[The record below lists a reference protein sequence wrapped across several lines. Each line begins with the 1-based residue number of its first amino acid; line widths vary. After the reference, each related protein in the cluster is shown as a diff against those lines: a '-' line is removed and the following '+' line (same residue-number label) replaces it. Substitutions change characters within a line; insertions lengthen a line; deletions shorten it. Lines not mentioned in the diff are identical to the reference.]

1 MPTNMRRVAVTGVAI
16 IDPQGGST
24 QDFFERTLVGQSSI
38 TFFQNDEQPKPI
50 ASPALHCAGFSAE
63 CTIGKALANS
73 MDRYSQLGVAAVFD
87 AWSMAGLS
95 LDIEQANDRWGVSWG
110 TALGGTHAYEH
121 GLRDMWKNGKERL
134 PPMSVVLGMNNAC
147 ASHIAIRLGL
157 GASCLTY
164 SIACASAATAIGEG
178 FRKIR
183 QGDADLMVVGGSDNP
198 LLYGVFRA
206 WEAMRVLSPGNAETA
221 PGACRPFDSSRSG
234 LVLGEGAA
242 ALILEDWDHAMNRGA
257 PIICELS
264 GYGANCDHKNLVRPD
279 RIGQV
284 KAICMAL
291 ADAGMQPQDIGYIN
305 AHGTATLEGDP
316 IEISAIKDVFGTHA
330 PNVPVSATKS
340 SHGHLM
346 GASGAIEAAIT
357 VLALAQDALPPTANL
372 TNVDPKCEGVMH
384 IMGKSLKNTHLKGA
398 ISNCFAFGGSN
409 AVLAFRKTH

>member
-1 MPTNMRRVAVTGVAI
+1 MRRVAVTGVSI

-24 QDFFERTLVGQSSI
+24 QDFFERILLGQSSI
-38 TFFQNDEQPKPI
+38 TFFQNDELPKPV
-50 ASPALHCAGFSAE
+50 ASPALNCAGFSAE
-63 CTIGKALANS
+63 RTIGKALASS

-87 AWSMAGLS
+87 AWLMAGLS
-95 LDIEQANDRWGVSWG
+95 VDTEQTNDRWGVSWG

-147 ASHIAIRLGL
+147 ASHIAIKLGL

-178 FRKIR
+178 FNKIQ
-183 QGDADLMVVGGSDNP
+183 QGEADLMVVGGSDNP

-221 PGACRPFDSSRSG
+221 ASACRPFDRTRSG

-242 ALILEDWDHAMNRGA
+242 ALILEDWDHAVKRSA
-257 PIICELS
+257 PIICELG
-264 GYGANCDHKNLVRPD
+264 GYGSNCDHQNLVRPNQT
-279 RIGQV
+279 GQV
-284 KAICMAL
+284 KAIKMAL
-291 ADAGMQPQDIGYIN
+291 VNAGMQPRDIGYVN

-316 IEISAIKDVFGTHA
+316 IEIAAIREVFGSHA
-330 PNVPVSATKS
+330 PNMPVSATKS

-372 TNVDPKCEGVMH
+372 NDVDPKCEGVMH
-384 IMGKSLKNTHLKGA
+384 IKGQSIKNTNPKGA

-409 AVLAFRKTH
+409 AVLAFKKTH

>member
-1 MPTNMRRVAVTGVAI
+1 MRRVAVTGISI
-16 IDPQGGST
+16 IDPKGGST
-24 QDFFERTLVGQSSI
+24 QDFFERILQGQSSI
-38 TFFQNDEQPKPI
+38 SFFQNDEQPKPV
-50 ASPALHCAGFSAE
+50 ASPALHCSGFSAE
-63 CTIGKALANS
+63 RTIGKALASS

-87 AWSMAGLS
+87 AWAMAGLFV
-95 LDIEQANDRWGVSWG
+95 DAEQANDRWGVSWG

-147 ASHIAIRLGL
+147 ASHIAIQLGL

-178 FRKIR
+178 FNKIQR
-183 QGDADLMVVGGSDNP
+183 NEADLMVVGGSDNP

-221 PGACRPFDSSRSG
+221 SSACRPFDITRSG

-242 ALILEDWDHAMNRGA
+242 ALILEEWEHAVKRGA
-257 PIICELS
+257 PILCELG
-264 GYGANCDHKNLVRPD
+264 GYGSNCDHKNLVRPD
-279 RIGQV
+279 QAGQV
-284 KAICMAL
+284 KAIKMAL
-291 ADAGMQPQDIGYIN
+291 ANARMQFQDIGYIN
-305 AHGTATLEGDP
+305 AHGTATPEGDP
-316 IEISAIKDVFGTHA
+316 IEISAIKEVFGSHA
-330 PNVPVSATKS
+330 PNLPVSATKS

-357 VLALAQDALPPTANL
+357 VLALTQDALPPTANL
-372 TNVDPKCEGVMH
+372 SNVDPKCEGVMH
-384 IMGKSLKNTHLKGA
+384 ILGQSIRNTNPKGA

-409 AVLAFRKTH
+409 AVLAFKKTH